1 MPPLAFLPHLRGL
14 RLDSI
19 AVTDDRIFLTVTT
32 VRRTARCPLCLCRS
46 RRIHSRYTR
55 TLVDLPWSG
64 HRVTLQIRARRF
76 WCCRAH
82 CRRRIF
88 CERLPSLAPSHG
100 RRTIALRHTL
110 ESLGFALGG
119 RPGERLAPC
128 LGVPVSRMTLLRL
141 VRAAP
146 DADVPTPRMLGV
158 DDWARRK
165 GRSYG
170 TILIDLERHCPV
182 DLLSDRSAD
191 ALAAWLKRHP
201 GVEIISRDRAGAYS
215 DGARRGA
222 PDAMQ
227 IADRWHLLKNLGDA
241 LERFLVRHDRVLQ
254 EAARDASSEE
264 SVAEP
269 VHVTA
274 EMEIVEA
281 ASECQAQRDSKE
293 RRARRVRRYDEVRA
307 LHQEGVSLREMARM
321 TGLSRQTVRRYA
333 QAATFP
339 EMKRRAGRRT
349 LLDPYE
355 DRLLRRW
362 NEGCRNG
369 HALYRELKAGGY
381 PGGRTGVTR
390 YMTALRRRC
399 GLAPRSHAGG
409 GTVASRPTARHISA
423 RWVVWHVLRRSEDRT
438 TEHQENLSRLCR
450 LDDSVEVVVFLSQ
463 QFTALLRE
471 RRGGDLAAWTQEA
484 EASGSVELQ
493 GFVRSIRQD
502 WAAVVAGLSQEI
514 SNGQTEGVRR
524 VTQLW
529 ISPQGDGTGREV
541 SRSPAL
547 LGVER
552 Q

>member
-88 CERLPSLAPSHG
+88 CERLPRLAPAHG

-264 SVAEP
+264 SVDEP
-269 VHVTA
+269 VHVRA
-274 EMEIVEA
+274 ETEIVEA
-281 ASECQAQRDSKE
+281 ASKC
-293 RRARRVRRYDEVRA
+293 
-307 LHQEGVSLREMARM
+307 
-321 TGLSRQTVRRYA
+321 
-333 QAATFP
+333 
-339 EMKRRAGRRT
+339 
-349 LLDPYE
+349 
-355 DRLLRRW
+355 
-362 NEGCRNG
+362 
-369 HALYRELKAGGY
+369 
-381 PGGRTGVTR
+381 
-390 YMTALRRRC
+390 
-399 GLAPRSHAGG
+399 
-409 GTVASRPTARHISA
+409 
-423 RWVVWHVLRRSEDRT
+423 
-438 TEHQENLSRLCR
+438 
-450 LDDSVEVVVFLSQ
+450 
-463 QFTALLRE
+463 
-471 RRGGDLAAWTQEA
+471 
-484 EASGSVELQ
+484 
-493 GFVRSIRQD
+493 
-502 WAAVVAGLSQEI
+502 
-514 SNGQTEGVRR
+514 
-524 VTQLW
+524 
-529 ISPQGDGTGREV
+529 
-541 SRSPAL
+541 
-547 LGVER
+547 
-552 Q
+552 